1 MDNNTNMNRLVIDEL
16 NDEIERERKENGRMD
31 DKVEELKGIIERER
45 KEGQEQQDRIEMEK
59 EQKIMEIQN
68 EKE

>member
-1 MDNNTNMNRLVIDEL
+1 MMDNNTNMNRLVIDEL

-45 KEGQEQQDRIEMEK
+45 KEG
-59 EQKIMEIQN
+59 
-68 EKE
+68 